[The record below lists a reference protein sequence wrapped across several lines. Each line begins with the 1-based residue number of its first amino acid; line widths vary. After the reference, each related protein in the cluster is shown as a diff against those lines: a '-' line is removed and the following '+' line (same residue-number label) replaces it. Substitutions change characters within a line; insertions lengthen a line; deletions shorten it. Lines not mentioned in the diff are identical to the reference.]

1 MLLKETDVLCFFFC
15 FCFFFLFFFC
25 IFLCLWS
32 HNSHEMSNPFLG
44 KKISKMS
51 SAERFTQHI
60 KQLYLYFNRMR
71 VAFFGKCVT
80 HIRFWK
86 SQYGC
91 AFVFSIYVIGFST
104 VEC

>member
-1 MLLKETDVLCFFFC
+1 MFCVVFLFFCCIFFFC
-15 FCFFFLFFFC
+15 AFGPTIRMKCQTL
-25 IFLCLWS
+25 
-32 HNSHEMSNPFLG
+32 FLG

-71 VAFFGKCVT
+71 VAIFGKCVT